1 MGSFKRMADFRASLG
16 LAEQIAEYLESR
28 IIHLELKPGER
39 LYEIKLAGEMGVSR
53 APLREA
59 LRILEKNGL
68 VELIPRRGARVT
80 EMTEESVIWLR
91 DVLKEILGLLAKQGV
106 ENGSME
112 DYEKIRIAGKA
123 LEEYSES
130 EDISGYLNAT
140 LQFAKASC
148 RATKNPLLEK
158 VVLFLWPLTSRV
170 QYASLLFQKKGLRK
184 NVRYFQM
191 AQKYYLDGKSDMAA
205 KVIRELVENETVNAI
220 NFIRK
225 KGQT

>member
-1 MGSFKRMADFRASLG
+1 MAIEFKASKG
-16 LAEQIAEYLESR
+16 LTEQIAEYLESR

-39 LYEIKLAGEMGVSR
+39 LYEIKLASEMGVSR

-59 LRILEKNGL
+59 LRMLEISGL
-68 VELIPRRGARVT
+68 VEFVPRRGVRVS
-80 EMTEESVIWLR
+80 ELSEETVLAITDVI
-91 DVLKEILGLLAKQGV
+91 KEIFCLAATRVV
-106 ENGSME
+106 ENGDME
-112 DYEKIRIAGKA
+112 DYEKIKIAGKA

-130 EDISGYLNAT
+130 EDVSGYLNAT

-158 VVLFLWPLTSRV
+158 IILFLWPLTSRI
-170 QYASLLFQKKGLRK
+170 QYASLLFQKKKNLKK

-191 AQKYYLDGKSDMAA
+191 VQKYYLDGKSDMAA

>member
-1 MGSFKRMADFRASLG
+1 MAVEFKASKG
-16 LAEQIAEYLESR
+16 LTEQIAEYLESR

-39 LYEIKLAGEMGVSR
+39 LYEIKLASEMGVSR

-59 LRILEKNGL
+59 LRMLEMSGL
-68 VELIPRRGARVT
+68 VEFMPRRGVLVSELSEETVLAITDVIKEVFCLAATRV
-80 EMTEESVIWLR
+80 
-91 DVLKEILGLLAKQGV
+91 V
-106 ENGSME
+106 ENGDKE

-130 EDISGYLNAT
+130 EDVSGYLNAT
-140 LQFAKASC
+140 LQFAKVSC

-158 VVLFLWPLTSRV
+158 VILFLWPLTSRI
-170 QYASLLFQKKGLRK
+170 QYASLLFQKKNLRK

-191 AQKYYLDGKSDMAA
+191 VQKCYLDGKADMAA

-220 NFIRK
+220 KFIRK
-225 KGQT
+225 KGHS

>member
-1 MGSFKRMADFRASLG
+1 MAIEFKASKG
-16 LAEQIAEYLESR
+16 LTEQIAEYLESR

-39 LYEIKLAGEMGVSR
+39 LYEIKLASEMGVSR

-59 LRILEKNGL
+59 LRMLEMSGL
-68 VELIPRRGARVT
+68 VEFMPRRGVRVS
-80 EMTEESVIWLR
+80 ELSEETVLAITDVI
-91 DVLKEILGLLAKQGV
+91 KEVFCLAATRVV
-106 ENGSME
+106 ENGDME

-130 EDISGYLNAT
+130 EDVSGYLNAT

-158 VVLFLWPLTSRV
+158 VVLFLWPLTSRI
-170 QYASLLFQKKGLRK
+170 QYASLIFQKKNLKK

-191 AQKYYLDGKSDMAA
+191 VQKYYLDGKSDMAA
-205 KVIRELVENETVNAI
+205 KVIRELIENETLNAI
-220 NFIRK
+220 KFIRK
-225 KGQT
+225 KGQS